1 MAMTIG
7 ERIKAIR
14 MAKGMR
20 QADLA
25 EKMGYSRQ
33 RISSMEARLHSPS
46 VDTLTLF
53 AEALDVPVIR
63 LIDDGDWVKVT
74 RCRNCSNYLEDGTC
88 DMLAGL
94 RFGPNDYCSCP
105 NGGRTYEE
113 MP

>member
-7 ERIKAIR
+7 ERVKAIR

-63 LIDDGDWVKVT
+63 LIDDGDWTEVI
-74 RCRNCSNYLEDGTC
+74 RCGSCRNYGDDGTC
-88 DMLAGL
+88 DLLNGL
-94 RFGPNDYCSCP
+94 LFDPDDYCSY
-105 NGGRTYEE
+105 GDRREDG
-113 MP
+113 

>member
-7 ERIKAIR
+7 ERVKAIR

-20 QADLA
+20 QADLG

-46 VDTLTLF
+46 VETLTAF

-63 LIDDGDWVKVT
+63 LIDDGDWEEVT
-74 RCRNCSNYLEDGTC
+74 RCRSCRNYEADRTCDLLNSLMFDPDDFCSYGERREDG
-88 DMLAGL
+88 
-94 RFGPNDYCSCP
+94 
-105 NGGRTYEE
+105 
-113 MP
+113 